1 MKYEEEKEEDE
12 LMDMVQIEHGNRKS
26 DHLVSKYFFV
36 LKLKIL
42 FKYFIQNKN
51 DPKK

>member
-12 LMDMVQIEHGNRKS
+12 LMEMAEIEDDNRKS

-36 LKLKIL
+36 PKLKNL
-42 FKYFIQNKN
+42 L
-51 DPKK
+51 KKFYSK